1 MKYLKWLW
9 TCSGKSRG
17 AIAAD
22 IMLNCAGIV
31 LSLLFIWISK
41 HLVDIAVC
49 AESRSPLMSFSIA
62 LVASMTLRVVIN
74 AVRTSLEKR
83 TYYGVLFSLRKRLY
97 SRLLRSGISGRGGI
111 HSGDAVN
118 RLFSDVDVVA
128 QALCQDFPSVFST
141 FIRLLAAF
149 IFLIMIDCRLA
160 IMILVITPLFVLLG
174 NIFFTRLRLLTR
186 RIRSKESE
194 VQGCIQET
202 VLHRTVIQAMERQDD
217 METRLERLQTQ
228 EMDSVMKRIG
238 LSVFSRSMMS
248 LAFGAGYSVAL
259 IWGVAGISSGAVT
272 FGMLTAFLQLVG
284 QIQGPSVTLARQMYG
299 FVYTLASVDRLMEV
313 EGLETEDC
321 GEPVLLPA
329 PAGIRIEN
337 LSFSYPDSDEAVFS
351 SFSHDFKPGS
361 KTAVTGPTGAG
372 KSTLVKLILALV
384 RPASGS
390 VTLYSGD
397 NAAESSPGTRVNIIY
412 VPQGNTLLSGT
423 IRDNLLMGN
432 PDADYN
438 MMWEALDTA
447 AADFVRELPGGL
459 DTRCGELGAGLS
471 EGQAQRIAIAR
482 GLLRPGSIM
491 LLDEL
496 SSSLDSETERRMLAN
511 LTSRNLE
518 KTMIFIT
525 HRDVVEDYCDEVVRL

>member
-41 HLVDIAVC
+41 HLVDMAVC
-49 AESRSPLMSFSIA
+49 AESRSSLMSFSIA

-128 QALCQDFPSVFST
+128 QALCQDFPSVCST

-149 IFLIMIDCRLA
+149 IFLSMIDCRLA

-238 LSVFSRSMMS
+238 LGVFSRSMMS

-284 QIQGPSVTLARQMYG
+284 QSQGP
-299 FVYTLASVDRLMEV
+299 
-313 EGLETEDC
+313 
-321 GEPVLLPA
+321 
-329 PAGIRIEN
+329 
-337 LSFSYPDSDEAVFS
+337 
-351 SFSHDFKPGS
+351 
-361 KTAVTGPTGAG
+361 
-372 KSTLVKLILALV
+372 
-384 RPASGS
+384 
-390 VTLYSGD
+390 
-397 NAAESSPGTRVNIIY
+397 
-412 VPQGNTLLSGT
+412 
-423 IRDNLLMGN
+423 
-432 PDADYN
+432 
-438 MMWEALDTA
+438 
-447 AADFVRELPGGL
+447 
-459 DTRCGELGAGLS
+459 
-471 EGQAQRIAIAR
+471 
-482 GLLRPGSIM
+482 
-491 LLDEL
+491 
-496 SSSLDSETERRMLAN
+496 
-511 LTSRNLE
+511 
-518 KTMIFIT
+518 
-525 HRDVVEDYCDEVVRL
+525 